1 MMKVIIV
8 GSTHAGTNA
17 AIQILR
23 DHPETEVTIYERH
36 TNVSFLSTGISLFLD
51 GQVKHLEDMF
61 YSSPEELTQLG
72 ANVLTRH
79 NVIKIDAKAKTV
91 DVVDM
96 DSGALTTDSYDKLIM
111 ATGSTVNVPPI
122 FGIDEDMVLLCKNYE
137 QAKAVYQAAKDH
149 NRIAIIGGGYIGTE
163 LAESYART
171 GHDVVLIQSQDI
183 LMDHYI
189 DQNLSEKVVNI
200 LRDQGVEVVLNSR
213 VTSFA
218 QDEKGLAIETNDQTY
233 RADVAIV
240 STGFVPNTELL
251 RGQVKMDRH
260 GAIIINDYIQS
271 SDPDIF
277 ACGDA
282 SVVNFNP
289 TGEPA
294 YTPLATNAV
303 RQGLLAGINVFGN
316 IQRYL
321 GTQATSAINIFGR
334 TLASSGLTLRHAKKS
349 GLNADS
355 VTFEGTW
362 RPAYMP
368 TTDKLLINLVYD
380 RDDRRVLGI
389 QLFSKHEVAQSA
401 NAVSIAIQNR
411 NTIDDLAFVDMLF
424 NPNFDD
430 TFNFLNLAAQMA
442 VTQEIKRGNTKRR
455 LTAGFDPDED

>member
-1 MMKVIIV
+1 MKVIIV

-96 DSGALTTDSYDKLIM
+96 DSGALITDSYDKLIM

-189 DQNLSEKVVNI
+189 DQNLSDKVVNI

>member
-1 MMKVIIV
+1 MKVIIV

-183 LMDHYI
+183 LLDHYI
-189 DQNLSEKVVNI
+189 DQNLSDKVVNI

-303 RQGLLAGINVFGN
+303 RQGMLAGINVFGN

-430 TFNFLNLAAQMA
+430 TFNFLNVVAQMA
-442 VTQEIKRGNTKRR
+442 VTQEITRGNTKRR

>member
-189 DQNLSEKVVNI
+189 DQNLSDKVVNI

>member
-1 MMKVIIV
+1 MKVIIV

-189 DQNLSEKVVNI
+189 DQNLSDKVVNI

-303 RQGLLAGINVFGN
+303 RQGMLAGINVFGN

-362 RPAYMP
+362 RPGYMP

>member
-1 MMKVIIV
+1 MKVIIV

-189 DQNLSEKVVNI
+189 DQNLSDKVVNI